1 VDRLLCTLLGV
12 LSSTLVTALFT
23 PRARQDDLD
32 ARLRRLAGDVF
43 AFASEA
49 RTAFSPA
56 GGLARQR
63 GLVAEI
69 GRVGALTD
77 QVISGFVTTHGRRRQ
92 VRRTLRALLLLVV
105 DSRLAGERPPAT
117 AAGTRPGDEPI
128 PEPIPSS
135 LRGDELLTRIRRA
148 AAAWPARPDTSRVAS
163 ARHDTA
169 PAFAGPGAPGS
180 RSRANLRDAA
190 VSMAKTVIG
199 IALVSA
205 LWWVTGWRHGA
216 TMLVSAA
223 VFLTL
228 FSSNEDARAVV
239 LHILLGSIGGALA
252 AILYTRLLASATKPA
267 ETMALAL
274 PFLLVGAWAM
284 ARPLTAK
291 AAIDFNMVFL
301 MAAPPA
307 FSLHGDVT
315 ATAGRGLATAAGV
328 LAATLFFHATHRT
341 PRERVA
347 RHAHALLRDL
357 RKLAASGTAGVARL
371 QRVALE
377 DRVVRIAL
385 ASVLDDRAT
394 PTVDAAVSLLGLG
407 RAIERLVPAR
417 PLGNPVGGLP
427 VAMALER
434 LRADLHRPPECAA
447 ALDVAAESLACG
459 PTTATDAS
467 RRSDAV
473 RDLRDAARIVRRES
487 AFLAR

>member
-1 VDRLLCTLLGV
+1 
-12 LSSTLVTALFT
+12 
-23 PRARQDDLD
+23 
-32 ARLRRLAGDVF
+32 
-43 AFASEA
+43 
-49 RTAFSPA
+49 
-56 GGLARQR
+56 
-63 GLVAEI
+63 
-69 GRVGALTD
+69 
-77 QVISGFVTTHGRRRQ
+77 
-92 VRRTLRALLLLVV
+92 
-105 DSRLAGERPPAT
+105 
-117 AAGTRPGDEPI
+117 
-128 PEPIPSS
+128 
-135 LRGDELLTRIRRA
+135 
-148 AAAWPARPDTSRVAS
+148 
-163 ARHDTA
+163 
-169 PAFAGPGAPGS
+169 
-180 RSRANLRDAA
+180 
-190 VSMAKTVIG
+190 MAKTVIG

-377 DRVVRIAL
+377 DRVVRIVL

-417 PLGNPVGGLP
+417 PLGIRSAASRSRWRSNGSGRTSTVLRMRGGTRRRRGVP
-427 VAMALER
+427 R
-434 LRADLHRPPECAA
+434 L
-447 ALDVAAESLACG
+447 G